1 MLVAFIGDVHGC
13 VLHAM
18 SAVLAL
24 EHHENRRLDAVVQ
37 VGDFGAFSSPDR
49 LPPVDQEYVTANPA
63 QGDVFRLLQPPA
75 ELLDSL
81 QRFRAHLTRPVMVV
95 SGNHE
100 DHDWLAERHRAAGGA
115 AVVAIDEFGIFEHV
129 ADAVVTE
136 IGDVTLG
143 FLGRIDA
150 PGFACDF
157 DRPALEKMM
166 GLQPGSV
173 DVLVTHDGPYGLST
187 NWSGKV
193 QGSKALTRLVEH
205 LQPRLHVSGHYH
217 HINGPRTY
225 GTTTSFA
232 LANLVDA
239 KRKRYRAEPVNPR
252 QRVSEGSI
260 SVLDTQT
267 WTFRYVTDEWLD
279 DISGDDID
287 LDAALDRYAL

>member
-24 EHHENRRLDAVVQ
+24 EYHENRRLDAVVQ
-37 VGDFGAFSSPDR
+37 VGDFGAFPTPDR
-49 LPPVDQEYVTANPA
+49 LQPVDKEYVTANPA
-63 QGDVFRLLQPPA
+63 QGDVFRLLHPPA
-75 ELLDSL
+75 ELVGPL
-81 QRFRAHLTRPVMVV
+81 QRFREHLARPVMVV

-100 DHDWLAERHRAAGGA
+100 DHDWLAERHRAAGDA
-115 AVVAIDEFGIFEHV
+115 AVVAIDDFGIFDHV
-129 ADAVVTE
+129 VDAAVIDV
-136 IGDVTLG
+136 GDVRMG

-150 PGFACDF
+150 PGLPYDF
-157 DRPALEKMM
+157 DRPALEEMTE
-166 GLQPGSV
+166 LEPGSV

-187 NWSGKV
+187 SWSGNV
-193 QGSKALTRLVEH
+193 QGSTALTRLVEH

-239 KRKRYRAEPVNPR
+239 KRKRYRAEPVNPS

-260 SVLDTQT
+260 GVLDTEA
-267 WTFRYVTDEWLD
+267 WTFRYVTDEWLA
-279 DISGDDID
+279 DICGDDID
-287 LDAALDRYAL
+287 LGASLDRYAP